1 MYSENAWD
9 KYTKEE
15 LENVDALATS
25 YMDFINNG
33 KNERLVVKESIKLL
47 EEKGFKHISEV
58 NELVKGLPTIPET
71 YKPKLK
77 LITKKPILPSTQE
90 LAENSRSK
98 SAKLRVAER
107 I

>member
-15 LENVDALATS
+15 LEKVDALATS

-47 EEKGFKHISEV
+47 QEKGFKHISEV
-58 NELVKGLPTIPET
+58 NYSFNCVFFDM
-71 YKPKLK
+71 LK
-77 LITKKPILPSTQE
+77 AI
-90 LAENSRSK
+90 NF
-98 SAKLRVAER
+98 
-107 I
+107 

>member
-15 LENVDALATS
+15 LEKVDALATS

-47 EEKGFKHISEV
+47 QEKGFKHISEV
-58 NELVKGLPTIPET
+58 NELVPG
-71 YKPKLK
+71 
-77 LITKKPILPSTQE
+77 TK
-90 LAENSRSK
+90 
-98 SAKLRVAER
+98 V
-107 I
+107 